1 MAHLR
6 TCDACLRHVR
16 STETTCPFCE
26 EPLAPARSRARVPVG
41 ASRAAQFAAAVTVLG
56 CTEEKKPEPAKTSP
70 DTALTIDSTPIDTY
84 VPEPP
89 DTAVADTF
97 VAEAAT
103 DTAPPRKKLVVPT
116 ATATVSPT
124 HTLAKPYGAPPA
136 DGLLEV

>member
-16 STETTCPFCE
+16 TTETCCPFCDR
-26 EPLAPARSRARVPVG
+26 PLAPAGVRARVPVG
-41 ASRAAQFAAAVTVLG
+41 AARAAQFAAAVTVLG
-56 CTEEKKPEPAKTSP
+56 CTEEKKPEPAQTIP
-70 DTALTIDSTPIDTY
+70 DAALSVDTTPVDTY

-97 VAEAAT
+97 VAEVAT
-103 DTAPPRKKLVVPT
+103 DTAPPRKKVVVPT
-116 ATATVSPT
+116 ATAPT

-136 DGLLEV
+136 DGLIEV